1 MEKDLQNSQALRHDS
16 ELKRAQL
23 QDFIQAT
30 AVQMQEDAAK
40 NKLFQDQIIS
50 ENKQLNNDIRRL
62 QELLDSKEAERLQMM
77 AVFQKEK
84 AQLVSNQK
92 AQLIDR
98 DMKIK

>member
-23 QDFIQAT
+23 QDFLQAT

-77 AVFQKEK
+77 AGFQKEK

>member
-23 QDFIQAT
+23 QDFLQAT

-50 ENKQLNNDIRRL
+50 ENKQHNNDIRRL

-84 AQLVSNQK
+84 AQQVSNQK